1 MELQDQAVNL
11 ALQGCKKSNFR
22 PDKAGKGG
30 NDRDKVDEPG
40 RPGRKTRAIS
50 NSSSERSSLAVK
62 REVDKG
68 G

>member
-22 PDKAGKGG
+22 PDKAGKGETTG
-30 NDRDKVDEPG
+30 DTVDEPG
-40 RPGRKTRAIS
+40 RLGRKTRAIS

-62 REVDKG
+62 REVDKNG
-68 G
+68 